1 LPRLLLEK
9 GKKVKGVF
17 LDCQTLDQEDL
28 NFSALTSTLKHWDL
42 FQTTHLTQINDRIQ
56 DVDIVVTNK
65 VPLNAEALQ
74 NTQKLRCIVAAAT
87 GCDHID
93 LATTKA
99 KGITVCNV
107 AGYSTASVIQQT
119 IGFMINMASRIIDYQ
134 QLVIKG
140 AWNQSKQFCLQ
151 DFQTHELE
159 GKTLGIVGYGAIGA
173 GVASVAKAMGMKVLV
188 AARGNDHRPDR
199 LPLKALLPLVDVLS
213 LHCPLVEE
221 TRHLID
227 RIALSQMKQGALLIN
242 VARGGLVDEDAL
254 AQALLSG
261 HLGGA
266 AVDVLSQEPPPRTH
280 PLLSQPI
287 PRLIITPHVAWST
300 RESRQRLLDEVI
312 LNVKAFLS
320 YQPRNVVI

>member
-1 LPRLLLEK
+1 M
-9 GKKVKGVF
+9 VKGVF
-17 LDCQTLDQEDL
+17 LDCQTLDQQDL
-28 NFSALTSTLKHWDL
+28 NFSALTSTLTHWDL
-42 FQTTHLTQINDRIQ
+42 FKTTNRAEIISRIQ
-56 DVDIVVTNK
+56 DAEIVVTNK

-74 NTQKLRCIVAAAT
+74 NAQKLRCIVAAAT

-93 LATTKA
+93 LAAAKA

-119 IGFMINMASRIIDYQ
+119 IGFMINMASRIMDYQ
-134 QLVIKG
+134 ELVFKG
-140 AWNQSKQFCLQ
+140 AWSQSKLFCLQ

-159 GKTLGIVGYGAIGA
+159 GKTLGIVGCGAIGA
-173 GVASVAKAMGMKVLV
+173 GVALVAKALGMKVFI
-188 AARGNDHRPDR
+188 AARKNDHRSDR
-199 LPLKALLPLVDVLS
+199 LPLKTLLPLVDVLS

-227 RIALSQMKQGALLIN
+227 HVALSQMKRGAFLIN
-242 VARGGLVDEDAL
+242 VARGGLVDEEAL

-266 AVDVLSQEPPPRTH
+266 AVDVLSQEPPPKTH

-287 PRLIITPHVAWST
+287 PRLIITPHVAWAT
-300 RESRQRLLDEVI
+300 QESRQRLLDEVI
-312 LNVKAFLS
+312 LNIKAFLS
-320 YQPRNVVI
+320 HQPRNVVI